1 MQSPIPYFDGHN
13 DALLRL
19 YLDRS
24 GTALQDFLDG
34 SAKGHIDLPRARE
47 GNFVGGLF
55 ATFSPSPRLNLGP
68 SQGAMNV
75 ALPPP
80 LPQQEACASAMGQM
94 ALLFRLVA
102 RSEGRIALC
111 RSVAEIRAA
120 IAAGQLAV
128 VLHME
133 GADAI
138 DDELDL
144 LEVLY
149 QAGLRSLG
157 PVWSRPNAFGH
168 GVPMQFPNAPDTG
181 PGLTEAGKR
190 LVRECNR
197 LKVMIDL
204 SHMNEKGFW
213 DVAELSD
220 APLVA
225 THSNVH
231 AISASPRNL
240 TARQLD
246 AIRDS
251 DGFVGLNFATSYLRD
266 DGQMRADT
274 AVEWLVRH
282 LDGLI
287 ERLGEDRVG
296 IGSDFDGAVVPS
308 AIGSVAGIGVLF
320 EALSQH
326 GYDDALLRRIGAENW
341 LAVLERSWGG

>member
-1 MQSPIPYFDGHN
+1 MSSPIPYFDGHN
-13 DALLRL
+13 DALFRL
-19 YLDRS
+19 WRDKSDTVL
-24 GTALQDFLDG
+24 ADFLNG
-34 SAKGHIDLPRARE
+34 SEKGHIDLPRART
-47 GNFVGGLF
+47 GHFVGGLF
-55 ATFSPSPRLNLGP
+55 AVFSPSPRVNLGP

-75 ALPPP
+75 ALPPL
-80 LPQQEACASAMGQM
+80 LPPEEAWAAAKEQI
-94 ALLFRLVA
+94 AVLFRLIA
-102 RSEGRIALC
+102 ASEGRIVLC
-111 RSVAEIRAA
+111 KSVADIRTA
-120 IAAGQLAV
+120 IANNQLAV

-133 GADAI
+133 GVDAI
-138 DDELDL
+138 DESLDL

-168 GVPMQFPNAPDTG
+168 GVPMQFPNSPDIG

-197 LKVMIDL
+197 LKIMIDL

-220 APLVA
+220 APLIA

-274 AVEWLVRH
+274 GVEWLVRH

-287 ERLGEDRVG
+287 EKLGEGRVG
-296 IGSDFDGAVVPS
+296 IGSDFDGAVVPA
-308 AIGSVAGIGVLF
+308 AIGSVAGITVLF
-320 EALSQH
+320 
-326 GYDDALLRRIGAENW
+326 DALR
-341 LAVLERSWGG
+341 